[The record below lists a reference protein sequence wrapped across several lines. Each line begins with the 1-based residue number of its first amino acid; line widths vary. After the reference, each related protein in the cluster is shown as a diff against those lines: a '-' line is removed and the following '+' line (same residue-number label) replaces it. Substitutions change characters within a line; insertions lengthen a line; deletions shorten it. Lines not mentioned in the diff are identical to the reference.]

1 MSTDDVVP
9 RKGVTRA
16 NQMRTTKTEAA
27 LFFIECLNDL
37 SCLFKFMDVL
47 QIDDVDAFKSHRVVD
62 AFIKLPHSPTIFNGA
77 FNSYRAKLVL
87 KSLGVNINPG
97 HLKKFSQSDAVKGA
111 SQSRKRCQVVVQQV
125 ENHKVQYRE
134 VLDLFVGCFVDRLK
148 AQWQREDALLKPQ
161 SDVDA
166 LVVKKS
172 LSEAFDELL
181 LAQSSLPSKVDVL
194 IDQTPV
200 SRIEQ
205 IDSIVS
211 TSIPTSSSAPPPN
224 NKVDTSVSDAS
235 ALQSKS
241 ASPSVQ
247 PVAGSMAGKDKPEVL
262 DVKVGKMAD
271 EPLLKEETIFDKAA
285 QARNNPTLEALFDN
299 ISWRDE
305 DDKASKSSQPT
316 SSVSTNQMANQST
329 QSHVANSTPAST
341 SIKPMPDTKV
351 NSATASEAASV
362 KEEDIFDKALKAR
375 DNPVLAAMFDTSSW
389 RDEDNKT
396 SQSSQSTSSVSTN
409 QMANQPTQSHVA
421 NSTPASTSIK
431 PMPDTKVNSATAS
444 EAASVKEEDI
454 FDKALKARDNPVLA
468 AMFDTSSWRD

>member
-1 MSTDDVVP
+1 MMSTDDAVP

-161 SDVDA
+161 SAVDA

-271 EPLLKEETIFDKAA
+271 EPLLKEEDIFDKIDKAIKL
-285 QARNNPTLEALFDN
+285 NPKLEALFD
-299 ISWRDE
+299 ISNWRDE
-305 DDKASKSSQPT
+305 DNKTSQST

-389 RDEDNKT
+389 RD
-396 SQSSQSTSSVSTN
+396 
-409 QMANQPTQSHVA
+409 
-421 NSTPASTSIK
+421 
-431 PMPDTKVNSATAS
+431 
-444 EAASVKEEDI
+444 
-454 FDKALKARDNPVLA
+454 
-468 AMFDTSSWRD
+468 

>member
-1 MSTDDVVP
+1 MMSTDDAAP

-87 KSLGVNINPG
+87 KSLGVNINPR
-97 HLKKFSQSDAVKGA
+97 HLKKFSQSDVVKGA

-125 ENHKVQYRE
+125 EDHKVQYRE

-161 SDVDA
+161 SAVDA

-271 EPLLKEETIFDKAA
+271 EPLLKEETIFDKAIK
-285 QARNNPTLEALFDN
+285 ARNNPVLATMFDISSWSDDDDEASPTSPVSTNQMANQSTQSHVANSTPASTSIKPMPDTKVNSATASETAFVKEEDIFDKIDKAIKLNPKLEALFD
-299 ISWRDE
+299 ISNWRDE
-305 DDKASKSSQPT
+305 DNKTSQST

-389 RDEDNKT
+389 RD
-396 SQSSQSTSSVSTN
+396 
-409 QMANQPTQSHVA
+409 
-421 NSTPASTSIK
+421 
-431 PMPDTKVNSATAS
+431 
-444 EAASVKEEDI
+444 
-454 FDKALKARDNPVLA
+454 
-468 AMFDTSSWRD
+468 

>member
-1 MSTDDVVP
+1 MMSTDDAVP

-125 ENHKVQYRE
+125 EDHKVQYRE

-161 SDVDA
+161 SAVDA

-271 EPLLKEETIFDKAA
+271 EPLLKEETIFDKAIK
-285 QARNNPTLEALFDN
+285 ARNNPVLATMFDISSWSDDDDEA
-299 ISWRDE
+299 S
-305 DDKASKSSQPT
+305 PT
-316 SSVSTNQMANQST
+316 SPVSTNQMANQST

-351 NSATASEAASV
+351 NSATASETASV

-389 RDEDNKT
+389 RD
-396 SQSSQSTSSVSTN
+396 
-409 QMANQPTQSHVA
+409 
-421 NSTPASTSIK
+421 
-431 PMPDTKVNSATAS
+431 
-444 EAASVKEEDI
+444 
-454 FDKALKARDNPVLA
+454 
-468 AMFDTSSWRD
+468 

>member
-1 MSTDDVVP
+1 MSTDDAVP

-77 FNSYRAKLVL
+77 INSYRAKLVL
-87 KSLGVNINPG
+87 KSLGVNINPR
-97 HLKKFSQSDAVKGA
+97 HLKKFSQSDVVKGA

-125 ENHKVQYRE
+125 EDHKVQYRE

-161 SDVDA
+161 SAVDA

-271 EPLLKEETIFDKAA
+271 EPLLKEETIFDKAIK
-285 QARNNPTLEALFDN
+285 ARNNPVLATMFDISSWSDDDDEA
-299 ISWRDE
+299 S
-305 DDKASKSSQPT
+305 PT
-316 SSVSTNQMANQST
+316 SPVSTNQMANQST

-389 RDEDNKT
+389 RD
-396 SQSSQSTSSVSTN
+396 
-409 QMANQPTQSHVA
+409 
-421 NSTPASTSIK
+421 
-431 PMPDTKVNSATAS
+431 
-444 EAASVKEEDI
+444 
-454 FDKALKARDNPVLA
+454 
-468 AMFDTSSWRD
+468 

>member
-1 MSTDDVVP
+1 MMSTDDAVP

-161 SDVDA
+161 SAVDA

-271 EPLLKEETIFDKAA
+271 EPLLKEETIFDKAIK
-285 QARNNPTLEALFDN
+285 ARNNPVLATMFDISSWSDDDDEA
-299 ISWRDE
+299 S
-305 DDKASKSSQPT
+305 PT
-316 SSVSTNQMANQST
+316 SPVSTNQMANQST

-362 KEEDIFDKALKAR
+362 KEEDIFDKIDKAIKLNPKLEAL
-375 DNPVLAAMFDTSSW
+375 FDISNW

-396 SQSSQSTSSVSTN
+396 SQSTSSVSTN

>member
-1 MSTDDVVP
+1 MMSTDDAAP

-47 QIDDVDAFKSHRVVD
+47 QIDDVDEFKSHRVVD

-77 FNSYRAKLVL
+77 INSYRAKLVL
-87 KSLGVNINPG
+87 KSLGVNINPR
-97 HLKKFSQSDAVKGA
+97 HLKKFSQSDVVKGA

-125 ENHKVQYRE
+125 EDHKVQYRE

-161 SDVDA
+161 SAVDA

-247 PVAGSMAGKDKPEVL
+247 PVAGSMAGKDKTEVL

-271 EPLLKEETIFDKAA
+271 EPLLKEETIFDKAIK
-285 QARNNPTLEALFDN
+285 ARNNPVLATMFDISSWSDDDDEA
-299 ISWRDE
+299 S
-305 DDKASKSSQPT
+305 PT
-316 SSVSTNQMANQST
+316 SPVSTNQMANQST

-351 NSATASEAASV
+351 NSATASETASV
-362 KEEDIFDKALKAR
+362 KEEDIFDKIDKAIKLNPKLEAL
-375 DNPVLAAMFDTSSW
+375 FDISNW

-396 SQSSQSTSSVSTN
+396 SQSTSSVSTN

-431 PMPDTKVNSATAS
+431 PMPDTKVNSATVS

>member
-1 MSTDDVVP
+1 MMSTDDAVP

-161 SDVDA
+161 SAVDA

-271 EPLLKEETIFDKAA
+271 EPLLKEETIFDKAIK
-285 QARNNPTLEALFDN
+285 ARNNPVLATMFDISSWSDDDDEASPTSPVSTNQMANQSTQSHVANSTPASTSIKPMPDTKVNSATASEAASVKEEDIFDKIDKAIKLNPKLEALFD
-299 ISWRDE
+299 ISNWRDE
-305 DDKASKSSQPT
+305 DNKTSQST

-389 RDEDNKT
+389 RD
-396 SQSSQSTSSVSTN
+396 
-409 QMANQPTQSHVA
+409 
-421 NSTPASTSIK
+421 
-431 PMPDTKVNSATAS
+431 
-444 EAASVKEEDI
+444 
-454 FDKALKARDNPVLA
+454 
-468 AMFDTSSWRD
+468 

>member
-271 EPLLKEETIFDKAA
+271 EPLLKEETIFDKAIK
-285 QARNNPTLEALFDN
+285 ARNNPVLATMFDISSWSDDDDEASPTSPVSTNQMANQSTQSHVANSTPASTSIKPMPDTKVNSATASETASVKEEDIFDKIDKAIKLNPKLEALFD
-299 ISWRDE
+299 ISNWRDE
-305 DDKASKSSQPT
+305 DNKTSQST
-316 SSVSTNQMANQST
+316 SPVSTNQMANQST

-389 RDEDNKT
+389 RD
-396 SQSSQSTSSVSTN
+396 
-409 QMANQPTQSHVA
+409 
-421 NSTPASTSIK
+421 
-431 PMPDTKVNSATAS
+431 
-444 EAASVKEEDI
+444 
-454 FDKALKARDNPVLA
+454 
-468 AMFDTSSWRD
+468 

>member
-1 MSTDDVVP
+1 MMSTDDAAP

-47 QIDDVDAFKSHRVVD
+47 QIDDVDEFKSHRVVD

-77 FNSYRAKLVL
+77 INSYRAKLVL

-161 SDVDA
+161 SAVDA

-271 EPLLKEETIFDKAA
+271 EPLLKEETIFDKAIK
-285 QARNNPTLEALFDN
+285 ARNNPVLATMFDISSWSDDDDEA
-299 ISWRDE
+299 S
-305 DDKASKSSQPT
+305 PT
-316 SSVSTNQMANQST
+316 SPVSTNQMANQST

-351 NSATASEAASV
+351 NSATASETASV
-362 KEEDIFDKALKAR
+362 KEEDIFDKIDKAIKLNPKLEAL
-375 DNPVLAAMFDTSSW
+375 FDISNW

-396 SQSSQSTSSVSTN
+396 SQSTSSVSTN

>member
-1 MSTDDVVP
+1 MMSTDDAVP

-87 KSLGVNINPG
+87 KSLGVNINPR
-97 HLKKFSQSDAVKGA
+97 HLKKFSQSDVVKGA

-161 SDVDA
+161 SAVDA

-271 EPLLKEETIFDKAA
+271 EPLLKEETIFDKAIK
-285 QARNNPTLEALFDN
+285 ARNNPVLATMFDISSWSDDDDEASPTSPVSTNQMANQSTQSHVANSTPASTSIKPMPDTKVNSATASETASVKEEDIFDKIDKAIKLNPKLEALFD
-299 ISWRDE
+299 ISNWRDE
-305 DDKASKSSQPT
+305 DNKTSQST

-351 NSATASEAASV
+351 NSATVSEAASV

-389 RDEDNKT
+389 RD
-396 SQSSQSTSSVSTN
+396 
-409 QMANQPTQSHVA
+409 
-421 NSTPASTSIK
+421 
-431 PMPDTKVNSATAS
+431 
-444 EAASVKEEDI
+444 
-454 FDKALKARDNPVLA
+454 
-468 AMFDTSSWRD
+468 

>member
-1 MSTDDVVP
+1 MSTDDAAP

-161 SDVDA
+161 SAVDA

-271 EPLLKEETIFDKAA
+271 EPLLKEETIFDKAIK
-285 QARNNPTLEALFDN
+285 ARNNPVLATMFDISSWSDDDDEA
-299 ISWRDE
+299 S
-305 DDKASKSSQPT
+305 PT
-316 SSVSTNQMANQST
+316 SPVSTNQMANQST

-351 NSATASEAASV
+351 NSATVSEAASV

-389 RDEDNKT
+389 RD
-396 SQSSQSTSSVSTN
+396 
-409 QMANQPTQSHVA
+409 
-421 NSTPASTSIK
+421 
-431 PMPDTKVNSATAS
+431 
-444 EAASVKEEDI
+444 
-454 FDKALKARDNPVLA
+454 
-468 AMFDTSSWRD
+468 

>member
-1 MSTDDVVP
+1 MSTDDAVP

-27 LFFIECLNDL
+27 LFFSECLNDL

-161 SDVDA
+161 SAVDA

-271 EPLLKEETIFDKAA
+271 EPLLKEETIFDKAIK
-285 QARNNPTLEALFDN
+285 ARNNPVLATMFDISSWSDDDDEASPTSPVSTNQMANQSTQSHVANSTPASTSIKPMPDTKVNSATASEAASVKEEDIFDKIDKAIKLNPKLEALFD
-299 ISWRDE
+299 ISNWRDE
-305 DDKASKSSQPT
+305 DNKTSQST

-389 RDEDNKT
+389 RD
-396 SQSSQSTSSVSTN
+396 
-409 QMANQPTQSHVA
+409 
-421 NSTPASTSIK
+421 
-431 PMPDTKVNSATAS
+431 
-444 EAASVKEEDI
+444 
-454 FDKALKARDNPVLA
+454 
-468 AMFDTSSWRD
+468 

>member
-1 MSTDDVVP
+1 MSTDDAVP

-16 NQMRTTKTEAA
+16 NQMRTTKTAAA

-161 SDVDA
+161 SAVDA

-271 EPLLKEETIFDKAA
+271 EPLLKEETIFDKAIK
-285 QARNNPTLEALFDN
+285 ARNNPVLATMFDISSWSDDDDEA
-299 ISWRDE
+299 S
-305 DDKASKSSQPT
+305 PT
-316 SSVSTNQMANQST
+316 SPVSTNQTANQST

-351 NSATASEAASV
+351 NSATASETASV
-362 KEEDIFDKALKAR
+362 KEEDIFDKIDKAIKLNPKLEAL
-375 DNPVLAAMFDTSSW
+375 FDISNW

-396 SQSSQSTSSVSTN
+396 SQSTSSVSTN

-444 EAASVKEEDI
+444 ETASVKEEDI

>member
-1 MSTDDVVP
+1 MMSTDDAVP

-47 QIDDVDAFKSHRVVD
+47 QIDDVDEFKSHRVVD

-77 FNSYRAKLVL
+77 INSYRAKLVL

-161 SDVDA
+161 SAVDA

-271 EPLLKEETIFDKAA
+271 EPLLKEETIFDKAIK
-285 QARNNPTLEALFDN
+285 ARNNPVLATMFDISSWSDDDDEA
-299 ISWRDE
+299 S
-305 DDKASKSSQPT
+305 PT
-316 SSVSTNQMANQST
+316 SPVSTNQMANQST

-351 NSATASEAASV
+351 NSATASETASV
-362 KEEDIFDKALKAR
+362 KEEDIFDKIDKAIKLNPKLEAL
-375 DNPVLAAMFDTSSW
+375 FDISNW

-396 SQSSQSTSSVSTN
+396 SQSTSSVSTN
-409 QMANQPTQSHVA
+409 QMANQSTQSHVA
-421 NSTPASTSIK
+421 NSTHASTSIK
-431 PMPDTKVNSATAS
+431 PMPDTKVNSATVS

>member
-271 EPLLKEETIFDKAA
+271 EPLLKEETIFDKAIK
-285 QARNNPTLEALFDN
+285 ARNNPVLATMFDISSWSDDDDEA
-299 ISWRDE
+299 S
-305 DDKASKSSQPT
+305 PT
-316 SSVSTNQMANQST
+316 SPVSTNQMANQST

-351 NSATASEAASV
+351 NSATASETASV
-362 KEEDIFDKALKAR
+362 KEEDIFDKIDKAIKLNPKLEAL
-375 DNPVLAAMFDTSSW
+375 FDISNW

-396 SQSSQSTSSVSTN
+396 SQSTSSVSTN

>member
-1 MSTDDVVP
+1 MMSTDDAVP

-316 SSVSTNQMANQST
+316 SSVSTNQVANQSTQSHVANSTPASTSIKPMPDTKVNSATASEAASVKEEDIFDKALKARDNPVLAAMFDISNWRDEDNKTSQSTSSVSTNQMANQST

-389 RDEDNKT
+389 RD
-396 SQSSQSTSSVSTN
+396 
-409 QMANQPTQSHVA
+409 
-421 NSTPASTSIK
+421 
-431 PMPDTKVNSATAS
+431 
-444 EAASVKEEDI
+444 
-454 FDKALKARDNPVLA
+454 
-468 AMFDTSSWRD
+468 

>member
-1 MSTDDVVP
+1 MMSTDDAAP

-87 KSLGVNINPG
+87 KSLGVNINPR
-97 HLKKFSQSDAVKGA
+97 HLKKFSQSDVVKGA

-161 SDVDA
+161 SAVDA

-271 EPLLKEETIFDKAA
+271 EPLLKEETIFDKAIK
-285 QARNNPTLEALFDN
+285 ARNNPVLATMFDISSWSDDDDEASPTSPVSTNQMANQSTQSHVANSTPASTSIKPMPDTKVNSATASETAFVKEEDIFDKIDKAIKLNPKLEALFD
-299 ISWRDE
+299 ISNWRDE
-305 DDKASKSSQPT
+305 DNKTSQST

-389 RDEDNKT
+389 RD
-396 SQSSQSTSSVSTN
+396 
-409 QMANQPTQSHVA
+409 
-421 NSTPASTSIK
+421 
-431 PMPDTKVNSATAS
+431 
-444 EAASVKEEDI
+444 
-454 FDKALKARDNPVLA
+454 
-468 AMFDTSSWRD
+468 

>member
-1 MSTDDVVP
+1 MMSTDDAVP

-161 SDVDA
+161 SAVDA

-271 EPLLKEETIFDKAA
+271 EPLLKEETIFDKAIK
-285 QARNNPTLEALFDN
+285 ARNNPVLATMFDISSWSDDDDEA
-299 ISWRDE
+299 S
-305 DDKASKSSQPT
+305 PT
-316 SSVSTNQMANQST
+316 SPVSTNQMANQST

-389 RDEDNKT
+389 RD
-396 SQSSQSTSSVSTN
+396 
-409 QMANQPTQSHVA
+409 
-421 NSTPASTSIK
+421 
-431 PMPDTKVNSATAS
+431 
-444 EAASVKEEDI
+444 
-454 FDKALKARDNPVLA
+454 
-468 AMFDTSSWRD
+468 

>member
-1 MSTDDVVP
+1 MSTDDAVP

-47 QIDDVDAFKSHRVVD
+47 QINDVDEFKSHRVVD

-77 FNSYRAKLVL
+77 INSYRAKLVL
-87 KSLGVNINPG
+87 KSLGVNINPR
-97 HLKKFSQSDAVKGA
+97 HLKKFSQSDVVKGA

-125 ENHKVQYRE
+125 EDHKVQYRE

-161 SDVDA
+161 SAVDA

-271 EPLLKEETIFDKAA
+271 EPLLKEETIFDKAIK
-285 QARNNPTLEALFDN
+285 ARNNPVLATMFDISSWSDDDDEA
-299 ISWRDE
+299 S
-305 DDKASKSSQPT
+305 PT
-316 SSVSTNQMANQST
+316 SPVSTNQMANQST

-389 RDEDNKT
+389 RD
-396 SQSSQSTSSVSTN
+396 
-409 QMANQPTQSHVA
+409 
-421 NSTPASTSIK
+421 
-431 PMPDTKVNSATAS
+431 
-444 EAASVKEEDI
+444 
-454 FDKALKARDNPVLA
+454 
-468 AMFDTSSWRD
+468 

>member
-271 EPLLKEETIFDKAA
+271 EPLLKEETIFDKAIK
-285 QARNNPTLEALFDN
+285 ARNNPVLATMFDISSWSDDDDEA
-299 ISWRDE
+299 S
-305 DDKASKSSQPT
+305 PT
-316 SSVSTNQMANQST
+316 SPVSTNQMANQST

-351 NSATASEAASV
+351 NSATASEPASV

-389 RDEDNKT
+389 RD
-396 SQSSQSTSSVSTN
+396 
-409 QMANQPTQSHVA
+409 
-421 NSTPASTSIK
+421 
-431 PMPDTKVNSATAS
+431 
-444 EAASVKEEDI
+444 
-454 FDKALKARDNPVLA
+454 
-468 AMFDTSSWRD
+468 

>member
-1 MSTDDVVP
+1 MMSTDDAVP

-271 EPLLKEETIFDKAA
+271 EPLLKEETIFDKAIK
-285 QARNNPTLEALFDN
+285 ARNNPVLATMFDISSWSDDDDEA
-299 ISWRDE
+299 S
-305 DDKASKSSQPT
+305 PT
-316 SSVSTNQMANQST
+316 SPVSTNQMANQST

-351 NSATASEAASV
+351 NSATASETASV
-362 KEEDIFDKALKAR
+362 KEEDIFDKIDKAIKLNPKLEAL
-375 DNPVLAAMFDTSSW
+375 FDISNW

>member
-1 MSTDDVVP
+1 MSTDDAAP

-47 QIDDVDAFKSHRVVD
+47 QIDDVDEFKSHRVVD

-87 KSLGVNINPG
+87 KSLGVNINPR
-97 HLKKFSQSDAVKGA
+97 HLKKFSQSDVVKGA

-125 ENHKVQYRE
+125 EDHKVQYRE

-161 SDVDA
+161 SAVDA

-271 EPLLKEETIFDKAA
+271 EPLLKEETIFDKAIK
-285 QARNNPTLEALFDN
+285 ARNNPVLATMFDISSWSDDDDEASPTSPVSTNQMANQSTQSHVANSTPASTSIKPMPDTKVNSATASETAFVKEEDIFDKIDKAIKLNPKLEALFD
-299 ISWRDE
+299 ISNWRDE
-305 DDKASKSSQPT
+305 DNKTSQST

-351 NSATASEAASV
+351 NSATVSEAASV

-389 RDEDNKT
+389 RD
-396 SQSSQSTSSVSTN
+396 
-409 QMANQPTQSHVA
+409 
-421 NSTPASTSIK
+421 
-431 PMPDTKVNSATAS
+431 
-444 EAASVKEEDI
+444 
-454 FDKALKARDNPVLA
+454 
-468 AMFDTSSWRD
+468 

>member
-1 MSTDDVVP
+1 MSTDDAVP

-47 QIDDVDAFKSHRVVD
+47 QIDDVDEFKSHRVVD

-87 KSLGVNINPG
+87 KSLGVNINPR

-125 ENHKVQYRE
+125 EDHKVQYRE
-134 VLDLFVGCFVDRLK
+134 VLDLFVDCFVDRLK

-271 EPLLKEETIFDKAA
+271 EPLLKEETIFDKAIK
-285 QARNNPTLEALFDN
+285 ARNNPVLATMFDISSWSDDDDEA
-299 ISWRDE
+299 S
-305 DDKASKSSQPT
+305 PT
-316 SSVSTNQMANQST
+316 SPVSTNQMANQST

-389 RDEDNKT
+389 RD
-396 SQSSQSTSSVSTN
+396 
-409 QMANQPTQSHVA
+409 
-421 NSTPASTSIK
+421 
-431 PMPDTKVNSATAS
+431 
-444 EAASVKEEDI
+444 
-454 FDKALKARDNPVLA
+454 
-468 AMFDTSSWRD
+468 

>member
-16 NQMRTTKTEAA
+16 NQMRTTKTAAA

-271 EPLLKEETIFDKAA
+271 EPLLKEETIFDKAIK
-285 QARNNPTLEALFDN
+285 ARNNPVLATMFDISSWSDDDDEASPTSPVSTNQMANQSTQSHVANSTPASTSIKPMPDTKVNSATASETASVKEEDIFDKIDKAIKLNPKLEALFD
-299 ISWRDE
+299 ISNWRDE
-305 DDKASKSSQPT
+305 DNKTSQST

-351 NSATASEAASV
+351 NSATVSEAASV

-389 RDEDNKT
+389 RD
-396 SQSSQSTSSVSTN
+396 
-409 QMANQPTQSHVA
+409 
-421 NSTPASTSIK
+421 
-431 PMPDTKVNSATAS
+431 
-444 EAASVKEEDI
+444 
-454 FDKALKARDNPVLA
+454 
-468 AMFDTSSWRD
+468 

>member
-1 MSTDDVVP
+1 MMSTDDAVP

-47 QIDDVDAFKSHRVVD
+47 QIDDVDEFKSHRVVD

-77 FNSYRAKLVL
+77 INSYRAKLVL
-87 KSLGVNINPG
+87 KSLGVNINPR
-97 HLKKFSQSDAVKGA
+97 HLKKFSQSDVVKGA

-125 ENHKVQYRE
+125 EDHKVQYRE

-161 SDVDA
+161 SAVDA

-247 PVAGSMAGKDKPEVL
+247 PVAGSMAGKDKTEVL

-271 EPLLKEETIFDKAA
+271 EPLLKEETIFDKAIK
-285 QARNNPTLEALFDN
+285 ARNNPVLATMFDISSWSDDDDEASPTSPVSTNQMANQSTQSHVANSTPASTSIKPMPDTKVNSATASETASVKEEDIFDKIDKAIKLNPKLEALFD
-299 ISWRDE
+299 ISNWRDE
-305 DDKASKSSQPT
+305 DNKTSQST

-351 NSATASEAASV
+351 NSATVSEAASV

-389 RDEDNKT
+389 RD
-396 SQSSQSTSSVSTN
+396 
-409 QMANQPTQSHVA
+409 
-421 NSTPASTSIK
+421 
-431 PMPDTKVNSATAS
+431 
-444 EAASVKEEDI
+444 
-454 FDKALKARDNPVLA
+454 
-468 AMFDTSSWRD
+468 

>member
-1 MSTDDVVP
+1 MSTDDAVP

-47 QIDDVDAFKSHRVVD
+47 QIDDVDEFKSHRVVD

-87 KSLGVNINPG
+87 KSLGVNINPR
-97 HLKKFSQSDAVKGA
+97 HLKKFSQSDVVKGA

-125 ENHKVQYRE
+125 EDHKVQYRE

-161 SDVDA
+161 SAVDA

-271 EPLLKEETIFDKAA
+271 EPLLKEETIFDKAIK
-285 QARNNPTLEALFDN
+285 ARNNPVLATMFDISSWSDDDDEA
-299 ISWRDE
+299 S
-305 DDKASKSSQPT
+305 PT
-316 SSVSTNQMANQST
+316 SPVSTNQMANQST

-351 NSATASEAASV
+351 NSATASETASV
-362 KEEDIFDKALKAR
+362 KEEDIFDKIDKAIKLNPKLEAL
-375 DNPVLAAMFDTSSW
+375 FDISNW

-396 SQSSQSTSSVSTN
+396 SQSTSSVSTN

>member
-1 MSTDDVVP
+1 MSTDDAAP

-247 PVAGSMAGKDKPEVL
+247 PVAGSMAGKDKTEVL

-271 EPLLKEETIFDKAA
+271 EPLLKEETIFDKAIK
-285 QARNNPTLEALFDN
+285 ARNNPVLATMFDISSWSDDDDEA
-299 ISWRDE
+299 S
-305 DDKASKSSQPT
+305 PT
-316 SSVSTNQMANQST
+316 SPVSTNQMANQST

-351 NSATASEAASV
+351 NSATASETASV
-362 KEEDIFDKALKAR
+362 KEEDIFDKIDKAIKLNPKLEAL
-375 DNPVLAAMFDTSSW
+375 FDISNW

-396 SQSSQSTSSVSTN
+396 SQSTSSVSTN

-431 PMPDTKVNSATAS
+431 PMPDTKVNSATVS

>member
-1 MSTDDVVP
+1 MMSTDDAAP

-271 EPLLKEETIFDKAA
+271 EPLLKEETIFDKAIK
-285 QARNNPTLEALFDN
+285 ARNNPVLATMFDISSWSDDDDEA
-299 ISWRDE
+299 S
-305 DDKASKSSQPT
+305 PT
-316 SSVSTNQMANQST
+316 SPVSTNQMANQST

-351 NSATASEAASV
+351 NSATVSEAASV

-389 RDEDNKT
+389 RD
-396 SQSSQSTSSVSTN
+396 
-409 QMANQPTQSHVA
+409 
-421 NSTPASTSIK
+421 
-431 PMPDTKVNSATAS
+431 
-444 EAASVKEEDI
+444 
-454 FDKALKARDNPVLA
+454 
-468 AMFDTSSWRD
+468 

>member
-247 PVAGSMAGKDKPEVL
+247 PVAGSMAGKDKTEVL

-271 EPLLKEETIFDKAA
+271 EPLLKEETIFDKAIK
-285 QARNNPTLEALFDN
+285 ARNNPVLATMFDISSWSDDDDEA
-299 ISWRDE
+299 S
-305 DDKASKSSQPT
+305 PT
-316 SSVSTNQMANQST
+316 SPVSTNQMANQST
-329 QSHVANSTPAST
+329 QSHVANSTPASTSIKPMPDTKVNSATASETASVKEEDIFDKIDKAIKLNPKLEALFDISNWRDEDNKTSQSTSSVSTNQMANQPTQSHVENSTPAST

-389 RDEDNKT
+389 RD
-396 SQSSQSTSSVSTN
+396 
-409 QMANQPTQSHVA
+409 
-421 NSTPASTSIK
+421 
-431 PMPDTKVNSATAS
+431 
-444 EAASVKEEDI
+444 
-454 FDKALKARDNPVLA
+454 
-468 AMFDTSSWRD
+468 

>member
-1 MSTDDVVP
+1 MMSTDDVVP

-87 KSLGVNINPG
+87 KSLGVNINPR
-97 HLKKFSQSDAVKGA
+97 HLKKFSQSDVVKGA

-125 ENHKVQYRE
+125 EDHKVQYRE

-271 EPLLKEETIFDKAA
+271 EPLLKEETIFDKAIK
-285 QARNNPTLEALFDN
+285 ARNNPVLATMFDISSWSDDDDEA
-299 ISWRDE
+299 S
-305 DDKASKSSQPT
+305 PT
-316 SSVSTNQMANQST
+316 SPVSTNQMANQST

-351 NSATASEAASV
+351 NSATASEPASV

-389 RDEDNKT
+389 RD
-396 SQSSQSTSSVSTN
+396 
-409 QMANQPTQSHVA
+409 
-421 NSTPASTSIK
+421 
-431 PMPDTKVNSATAS
+431 
-444 EAASVKEEDI
+444 
-454 FDKALKARDNPVLA
+454 
-468 AMFDTSSWRD
+468 

>member
-1 MSTDDVVP
+1 MMSTDDAVP

-97 HLKKFSQSDAVKGA
+97 HLKKFSQSDVVKGA

-125 ENHKVQYRE
+125 EDHKVQYRE

-161 SDVDA
+161 SAVDA

-271 EPLLKEETIFDKAA
+271 EPLLKEETIFDKAIK
-285 QARNNPTLEALFDN
+285 ARNNPVLATMFDISSWSDDDDEA
-299 ISWRDE
+299 S
-305 DDKASKSSQPT
+305 PT
-316 SSVSTNQMANQST
+316 SPVSTNQMANQST

-389 RDEDNKT
+389 RD
-396 SQSSQSTSSVSTN
+396 
-409 QMANQPTQSHVA
+409 
-421 NSTPASTSIK
+421 
-431 PMPDTKVNSATAS
+431 
-444 EAASVKEEDI
+444 
-454 FDKALKARDNPVLA
+454 
-468 AMFDTSSWRD
+468 

>member
-1 MSTDDVVP
+1 MMSTDDVVP

-271 EPLLKEETIFDKAA
+271 EPLLKEETIFDKAIK
-285 QARNNPTLEALFDN
+285 ARNNPVLATMFDISSWSDDDDEA
-299 ISWRDE
+299 S
-305 DDKASKSSQPT
+305 PT
-316 SSVSTNQMANQST
+316 SPVSTNQMANQST

-351 NSATASEAASV
+351 NSATASETASV

-444 EAASVKEEDI
+444 ETASVKEEDI

>member
-87 KSLGVNINPG
+87 KSLGVNINPR

-271 EPLLKEETIFDKAA
+271 EPLLKEETIFDKAIK
-285 QARNNPTLEALFDN
+285 ARNNPVLATMFDISSWSDDDDEA
-299 ISWRDE
+299 S
-305 DDKASKSSQPT
+305 PT
-316 SSVSTNQMANQST
+316 SPVSTNQMANQST

-351 NSATASEAASV
+351 NSATASEPASV

>member
-1 MSTDDVVP
+1 MSTDDAVP

-47 QIDDVDAFKSHRVVD
+47 QIDDVDEFKSHRVVD

-87 KSLGVNINPG
+87 KSLGVNINPR

-271 EPLLKEETIFDKAA
+271 EPLLKEETIFDKAIK
-285 QARNNPTLEALFDN
+285 ARNNPVLATMFDISSWSDDDDEA
-299 ISWRDE
+299 S
-305 DDKASKSSQPT
+305 PT
-316 SSVSTNQMANQST
+316 SPVSTNQMANQST

-351 NSATASEAASV
+351 NSATASETASV
-362 KEEDIFDKALKAR
+362 KEEDIFDKIDKAIKLNPKLEAL
-375 DNPVLAAMFDTSSW
+375 FDISNW

-396 SQSSQSTSSVSTN
+396 SQSTSSVSTN

>member
-1 MSTDDVVP
+1 MMSTDDAVP

-87 KSLGVNINPG
+87 KSLGVNINPR

-161 SDVDA
+161 SAVDA

-271 EPLLKEETIFDKAA
+271 EPLLKEETIFDKAIK
-285 QARNNPTLEALFDN
+285 ARNNPVLATMFDISSWSDDDDEA
-299 ISWRDE
+299 S
-305 DDKASKSSQPT
+305 PT
-316 SSVSTNQMANQST
+316 SPVSTNQMANQST

-389 RDEDNKT
+389 RD
-396 SQSSQSTSSVSTN
+396 
-409 QMANQPTQSHVA
+409 
-421 NSTPASTSIK
+421 
-431 PMPDTKVNSATAS
+431 
-444 EAASVKEEDI
+444 
-454 FDKALKARDNPVLA
+454 
-468 AMFDTSSWRD
+468 

>member
-1 MSTDDVVP
+1 MMSTDDAVP

-161 SDVDA
+161 SAVDA

-271 EPLLKEETIFDKAA
+271 EPLLKEETIFDKAIK
-285 QARNNPTLEALFDN
+285 ARNNPVLATMFDISSWSDDDDEA
-299 ISWRDE
+299 S
-305 DDKASKSSQPT
+305 PT
-316 SSVSTNQMANQST
+316 SPVSTNQMANQST

-351 NSATASEAASV
+351 NSATASETASV
-362 KEEDIFDKALKAR
+362 KEEDIFDKIDKAIKLNPKLEAL
-375 DNPVLAAMFDTSSW
+375 FDISNW

-396 SQSSQSTSSVSTN
+396 SQSTSSVSTN

-444 EAASVKEEDI
+444 ETASVKEEDI

>member
-1 MSTDDVVP
+1 MSTDDAVP

-271 EPLLKEETIFDKAA
+271 EPLLKEETIFDKAIK
-285 QARNNPTLEALFDN
+285 ARNNPVLATMFDISSWSDDDDEA
-299 ISWRDE
+299 S
-305 DDKASKSSQPT
+305 PT
-316 SSVSTNQMANQST
+316 SPVSTNQMANQST

-351 NSATASEAASV
+351 NSATASETASV
-362 KEEDIFDKALKAR
+362 KEEDIFDKIDKAIKLNPKLEAL
-375 DNPVLAAMFDTSSW
+375 FDISNW

-396 SQSSQSTSSVSTN
+396 SQSTSSVSTN

>member
-1 MSTDDVVP
+1 MMSTDDAAP

-161 SDVDA
+161 SAVDA

-271 EPLLKEETIFDKAA
+271 EPLLKEETIFDKAIK
-285 QARNNPTLEALFDN
+285 ARNNPVLATMFDISSWSDDDDEASPTSPVSTNQMANQSTQSHVANSTPASTSIKPMPDTKVNSATASETASVKEEDIFDKIDKAIKLNPKLEALFD
-299 ISWRDE
+299 ISNWRDE
-305 DDKASKSSQPT
+305 DNKTSQST

-351 NSATASEAASV
+351 NSATISEAASV

-389 RDEDNKT
+389 RD
-396 SQSSQSTSSVSTN
+396 
-409 QMANQPTQSHVA
+409 
-421 NSTPASTSIK
+421 
-431 PMPDTKVNSATAS
+431 
-444 EAASVKEEDI
+444 
-454 FDKALKARDNPVLA
+454 
-468 AMFDTSSWRD
+468 

>member
-1 MSTDDVVP
+1 MMSTDDAVP

-77 FNSYRAKLVL
+77 INSYRAKLVL

-97 HLKKFSQSDAVKGA
+97 HLKKFSQSDVVKGA

-271 EPLLKEETIFDKAA
+271 EPLLKEETIFDKAIK
-285 QARNNPTLEALFDN
+285 ARNNPVLATMFDISSWSDDDDEA
-299 ISWRDE
+299 S
-305 DDKASKSSQPT
+305 PT
-316 SSVSTNQMANQST
+316 SPVSTNQMANQST

-389 RDEDNKT
+389 RD
-396 SQSSQSTSSVSTN
+396 
-409 QMANQPTQSHVA
+409 
-421 NSTPASTSIK
+421 
-431 PMPDTKVNSATAS
+431 
-444 EAASVKEEDI
+444 
-454 FDKALKARDNPVLA
+454 
-468 AMFDTSSWRD
+468 